1 MWTGDELG
9 ARLKGG
15 NYDRKR
21 SNQIYKL
28 SNTVVSK
35 RNELLTLVCEILGNE
50 WYMTP
55 WCDGCSYAL
64 ANDKENL
71 FVSVETY
78 RFANPTSYALK
89 TFVDGRNTYFFDKY
103 GNLVSTY

>member
-1 MWTGDELG
+1 MTNTNGIGFLELTTEQ
-9 ARLKGG
+9 LDK
-15 NYDRKR
+15 
-21 SNQIYKL
+21 IHEL

-35 RNELLTLVCEILGNE
+35 RNELLTLICEVLGDD

-55 WCDGCSYAL
+55 WCGGCSYAL

-71 FVSVETY
+71 LVSVETY

-89 TFVDGRNTYFFDKY
+89 ALVDGSKAYLFDKY
-103 GNLVSTY
+103 GNLIITH

>member
-1 MWTGDELG
+1 MENNNSIGFLG
-9 ARLKGG
+9 LTNEQLEK
-15 NYDRKR
+15 
-21 SNQIYKL
+21 IYEL

-35 RNELLTLVCEILGNE
+35 RNELLTQICKILGDN

-55 WCDGCSYAL
+55 WCGGCSYAL

-71 FVSVETY
+71 LVSVETY

-89 TFVDGRNTYFFDKY
+89 ALIDGSNSYFFDKY
-103 GNLVSTY
+103 GSLVDAY